1 MTEKTL
7 SSSTRR
13 ALKSRLHRMFQKD
26 KNKKSILF
34 ARISGRAERGFLIL
48 NLPHRS
54 EDPTSFSPKFD
65 IASQHFLLP
74 LSCPSVHPSIHSASS
89 FEILADTHA
98 FVWAKSERGTAKVDH
113 CVSCRI
119 CIYFA
124 PKRGGFPCLIVS
136 DRIEHI
142 PSDGDRERPCIC
154 PRNFRK

>member
-13 ALKSRLHRMFQKD
+13 ALKSRRLHRMFQKD

-54 EDPTSFSPKFD
+54 EEPTSFSPKFD

-74 LSCPSVHPSIHSASS
+74 LSCPSVHPSIRPPPLKSWPIQTRLCGQRAS
-89 FEILADTHA
+89 ER
-98 FVWAKSERGTAKVDH
+98 ERGTAKVDH

-119 CIYFA
+119 CIFLP
-124 PKRGGFPCLIVS
+124 PKEVDFLA
-136 DRIEHI
+136 
-142 PSDGDRERPCIC
+142 
-154 PRNFRK
+154 